1 MAKVS
6 SHGGHN
12 ANVNGANYGG
22 RYEHKMDR
30 DCNTTFINKLRAL
43 GHDVKNDTDDNG
55 TTAAG
60 IVNNQ
65 IRNINSR
72 YNDVGFSW
80 HLNASDTTGHGVEV
94 LCYSEKE
101 LPMAHKIS
109 AEIAKR
115 TGWRNRGGKIRP
127 DLGVIRSTACPV
139 FLIEAG
145 FIDNDSD
152 MAKWNVDKITSAV
165 IFAYFGQETGSNG
178 GGSTGGSNNAGGGS
192 VSTGSVLVTGGL
204 SWDYANELCKF
215 VVENTKADAKI
226 NIAKNGIINLE
237 VPNLSDAQLQELEW
251 WVWGKGWAYSING
264 TWKEGK
270 K

>member
-1 MAKVS
+1 MADVT

-12 ANVNGANYGG
+12 AIIQGANWGS
-22 RYEHKMDR
+22 RKEHNMDR
-30 DCNTTFINKLRAL
+30 ECNSLFISKLRAL
-43 GHDVKNDTDDNG
+43 GHNVKNDTDDVG
-55 TTAAG
+55 TTQSM

-101 LPMAHKIS
+101 APIARKIS

-115 TGWRNRGGKIRP
+115 TGWKDRGAKLRP
-127 DLGVIRSTACPV
+127 DLGVIRSTSCPV

-152 MAKWNVDKITSAV
+152 MAKWNVENIVNAV
-165 IFAYFGQETGSNG
+165 IFAYFGQEAGN
-178 GGSTGGSNNAGGGS
+178 GSNNNGGAAKMW
-192 VSTGSVLVTGGL
+192 VAKTGGL
-204 SWDYANELCKF
+204 GCPEAQEVMNKLAEFNVAGSLVYQGQGIFYLETKPVADRNRLGAIYWYCKDYRGWFTELY
-215 VVENTKADAKI
+215 
-226 NIAKNGIINLE
+226 E
-237 VPNLSDAQLQELEW
+237 V
-251 WVWGKGWAYSING
+251 
-264 TWKEGK
+264 
-270 K
+270 

>member
-12 ANVNGANYGG
+12 AKVQGANWGD
-22 RYEHKMDR
+22 RKEHVMDR
-30 DCNTTFINKLRAL
+30 QCNADFISKLRGL
-43 GHDVKNDTDDNG
+43 GHDVKDDTDDLG
-55 TTAAG
+55 TTQNM

-65 IRNINSR
+65 VRNINSR

-80 HLNASDTTGHGVEV
+80 HLNAHDTTGHGVEV

-101 LPMAHKIS
+101 LPMANKIS

-115 TGWRNRGGKIRP
+115 TGWRNRGGKIRN

-165 IFAYFGQETGSNG
+165 IFAYFGQETS
-178 GGSTGGSNNAGGGS
+178 GGSNNNTGGAAKMW
-192 VSTGSVLVTGGL
+192 VMKTGGL
-204 SWDYANELCKF
+204 GCPLAQEMMDKLAEFNVTGKLVYQGQGIFYLETNPVADRNQLGPIHWYCKDYKGWFVEL
-215 VVENTKADAKI
+215 
-226 NIAKNGIINLE
+226 LE
-237 VPNLSDAQLQELEW
+237 V
-251 WVWGKGWAYSING
+251 
-264 TWKEGK
+264 
-270 K
+270 

>member
-12 ANVNGANYGG
+12 EKVQGANWGD
-22 RYEHKMDR
+22 RKEHVMDR
-30 DCNTTFINKLRAL
+30 QCNTDFINKLRAL
-43 GHDVKNDTDDNG
+43 GHDVKNDTDDLG
-55 TTAAG
+55 TTASM

-65 IRNINSR
+65 VRNINSR
-72 YNDVGFSW
+72 YNDVGFAW

-101 LPMAHKIS
+101 LPMANKIS

-115 TGWRNRGGKIRP
+115 TGWRDRGGKIRN

-165 IFAYFGQETGSNG
+165 IFAYFGQETS
-178 GGSTGGSNNAGGGS
+178 GGSNNNGGGQP
-192 VSTGSVLVTGGL
+192 VYQLVRTYGIGFNL
-204 SWDYANELCKF
+204 LQEVANQ
-215 VVENTKADAKI
+215 I
-226 NIAKNGIINLE
+226 NGIGYECKIVVSGKGDGLFE
-237 VPNLSDAQLQELEW
+237 VETSRVPNGDLDRLTAWFDS
-251 WVWGKGWAYSING
+251 KGWKYYYV
-264 TWKEGK
+264 K
-270 K
+270 

>member
-1 MAKVS
+1 MQLFKALIGVVVKNIL
-6 SHGGHN
+6 H
-12 ANVNGANYGG
+12 
-22 RYEHKMDR
+22 RE
-30 DCNTTFINKLRAL
+30 CNTMFINKLRAL
-43 GHDVKNDTDDNG
+43 GHDVKNDTDDVG
-55 TTAAG
+55 TTKSM

-65 IRNINSR
+65 VRNINSR

-115 TGWRNRGGKIRP
+115 TGWRNRGGKIRN

-165 IFAYFGQETGSNG
+165 IFAYFGQETS
-178 GGSTGGSNNAGGGS
+178 GGSNN
-192 VSTGSVLVTGGL
+192 TGGEQPV
-204 SWDYANELCKF
+204 YQY
-215 VVENTKADAKI
+215 VRTY
-226 NIAKNGIINLE
+226 GIGFNH
-237 VPNLSDAQLQELEW
+237 LQEAANQINAIGYECKI
-251 WVWGKGWAYSING
+251 VVSGKMMDCLKLKLHEFLIL
-264 TWKEGK
+264 TLTV
-270 K
+270 